1 MLVTRFNPFSEL
13 RDLEQKLYGNLQ
25 TQNASLMLFSPAI
38 ATRESEK
45 SYHIDLD
52 IPGLKKEEINVD
64 INDNILTIS
73 GERKFK
79 NETSEKD
86 FYKLETA
93 YGKFQRSFTLPENAD
108 VLNICAKYD
117 AGVLEIEIP
126 KAIKEQNKQKIEIK

>member
-25 TQNASLMLFSPAI
+25 TQNASLMPFSPAL
-38 ATRESEK
+38 ATRESENA
-45 SYHIDLD
+45 YHIDLD
-52 IPGLKKEEINVD
+52 LPGLKKEEINVD
-64 INDNILTIS
+64 INDNILTVS

-79 NETSEKD
+79 NEINEKD

-117 AGVLEIEIP
+117 SGVLEIEVP